1 MVRWHLAISARAP
14 VAEDNADYCEDVAI
28 YFEGCLWECAL
39 LLMAGRGCLFIR

>member
-14 VAEDNADYCEDVAI
+14 VGEDNADYCEDVAT

-39 LLMAGRGCLFIR
+39 LLMAGTGCLFIR